1 MTNPRNFLLI
11 ALLLTVFLLWQAWQK
26 DYASVPAGD
35 GRTTVAAAPDTA
47 STRVDTPSPV
57 NREGPD
63 VPSAA
68 VVPEVPTSTPAA
80 STGVDAAS
88 DDSSAR
94 AARIVITTDV
104 LRAEIDP
111 RGGNLVR
118 LDLTR
123 YAYSNTERD
132 RPVTLL
138 DTDRGHYFVA
148 QTGLVSGD
156 GGVPDHTALFR
167 AARTRY
173 VLPAGAQKIEV
184 PLTWQEDGV
193 TVTKT
198 WTFNRDS
205 YRIGVDQT
213 VSNAR
218 STPVSVND
226 YGQMQRESGPGK
238 RSFTDP
244 QTYSF
249 QGAAWWSPDE
259 HFEKLKF
266 DDYSDEP
273 LDRSI
278 TDGWAALLQHHFV
291 AALIPPGGQPFAY
304 KSEQIP
310 VPSSQPRYLVRALGS
325 GTVIA
330 PGATASLPLEFYIGP
345 KLQKVLGD
353 VAPGLNYTVDYG
365 LVTVLAEPL
374 FWMLSKIHSVVGN
387 WGWAIVLLTVLIKL
401 VFYKLSE
408 AQYRS
413 FARMRKFQP
422 RLAALKERYGDDKE
436 KLNRAMVELYQKEK
450 INPMGGCLPMLVMFP
465 VFIALYWVLIE
476 SVELRHAPW
485 ILWIHSLTDRD
496 PYFVLP
502 VLNGLTMYATQ
513 KLSPTSPGLDPM
525 QQKMFQMMPV
535 VMSVMFAFFPA
546 GLVLYWTVNGL
557 LGLIQQYV
565 ITKRIEASDTRH

>member
-1 MTNPRNFLLI
+1 MTNPRNFLLM

-26 DYASVPAGD
+26 DYALAPAGEAGSTAAVSAD
-35 GRTTVAAAPDTA
+35 GAATRSATPAPVSND
-47 STRVDTPSPV
+47 RVDV
-57 NREGPD
+57 PD
-63 VPSAA
+63 PSAI
-68 VVPEVPTSTPAA
+68 PEVPASAPAA
-80 STGVDAAS
+80 SMASAAAEQDRS
-88 DDSSAR
+88 TR
-94 AARIVITTDV
+94 AARIIVTTDV

-123 YAYSNTERD
+123 YARSNTERD
-132 RPVTLL
+132 QPVTLL
-138 DTDRGHYFVA
+138 DTDRGRYFVA
-148 QTGLVSGD
+148 ETGLVSSD

-167 AARTRY
+167 AARSRF
-173 VLPAGAQKIEV
+173 VLAAGAQKIEV
-184 PLTWQEDGV
+184 PLTWQQDGV

-198 WTFNRDS
+198 WTFSRDS
-205 YRIGVDQT
+205 YRIGLDQT
-213 VSNAR
+213 VANAR
-218 STPVSVND
+218 STPLNVND
-226 YGQMQRESGPGK
+226 YGQIQRESGPGK
-238 RSFTDP
+238 HSFTDP

-266 DDYSDEP
+266 DDYTDEP

-278 TDGWAALLQHHFV
+278 SDGWAALLQHHFV
-291 AALIPPGGQPFAY
+291 AALIPPGGQSFAY
-304 KSEQIP
+304 KTEQIP
-310 VPSSQPRYLVRALGS
+310 VASSQPRYLVRALGA

-330 PGATASLPLEFYIGP
+330 PGASASLPLEFYIGP

-353 VAPGLNYTVDYG
+353 IAPGLNYTVDYG

-387 WGWAIVLLTVLIKL
+387 WGWAIVILTVLIKL
-401 VFYKLSE
+401 AFYKLSE

-436 KLNRAMVELYQKEK
+436 KLNQAMVELYKKEK

-485 ILWIHSLTDRD
+485 ILWIDSLTDRD